1 MQLNKL
7 FFIPNTKPLEE
18 IPNYYSLEDF
28 YNVLVEECN
37 FCNNDSLNVKRLNEL
52 YKKYVDVFISNKGR
66 LKDYFLSKIQCKRFM
81 LKPYAVFGES
91 LWKKTKSTTSQ
102 EYYLM
107 LGYDNE
113 TAKNMVKE
121 RQSLT
126 SPESFKK
133 RYGDDWEEY
142 YNGYIKKHRE
152 ASLSNPNIDEI
163 RKRRV
168 SFFSYKHYLTKI
180 NPDTN
185 KLYTEEEAKEHL
197 SKVRSISSQKSA
209 NMRRGKSG
217 VTCRSVQYWI
227 NKGYTKE
234 DAQNKVRE
242 IQSTNNIG
250 VYINKYGEQ
259 EGIKKWI
266 DRNKKWG
273 NIMQEKRMESG
284 HIGSAYSQS
293 SKLFF
298 DDVIKRLKDNDIN
311 FDTVYYG
318 EREFCKWDSEFRRPY
333 FYDFVIPEIRLC
345 VEYNGIKFHPK
356 EGDVNWKGLYGMTYD
371 TKLKYDKRKLELL
384 ENCGY
389 KIFIVWEDDDLEN
402 AINEILSICKR

>member
-133 RYGDDWEEY
+133 RYGDDWEEH

-209 NMRRGKSG
+209 NMRRGKLG

-242 IQSTNNIG
+242 IQSTNKID

-259 EGIKKWI
+259 EGIKRWV

-273 NIMQEKRMESG
+273 KIMLEKKMKSG

-298 DDVIKRLKDNDIN
+298 DGVIKKLKDNNICFN
-311 FDTVYYG
+311 KVYYG
-318 EREFCKWDSEFRRPY
+318 EEEFCKWDSEYKRPY
-333 FYDFVIPEIRLC
+333 FYDFVIPDIYLC
-345 VEYNGIKFHPK
+345 IEYNGLKFHPK
-356 EGDVNWKGLYGMTYD
+356 EGDIQWIGLYGDTYEY
-371 TKLKYDKRKLELL
+371 KIQYDKRKLEVIK
-384 ENCGY
+384 NCGY
-389 KIFIVWEDDDLEN
+389 KTLVIWEDDDLDKMSDY
-402 AINEILSICKR
+402 IVSLFK

>member
-7 FFIPNTKPLEE
+7 FFIPNTRPLEE

-52 YKKYVDVFISNKGR
+52 YKKYVDVFISNKGK
-66 LKDYFLSKIQCKRFM
+66 LKDYFLNEIQCKRFM

-126 SPESFKK
+126 SPKSFKK
-133 RYGDDWEEY
+133 RYGDDWEEH

-152 ASLSNPNIDEI
+152 AFLSNPNIDEI

-185 KLYTEEEAKEHL
+185 KLYTEDEAKEHL
-197 SKVRSISSQKSA
+197 SKIRSISSQKSA
-209 NMRRGKSG
+209 DMRRGKSD

-227 NKGYTKE
+227 NKGFTE
-234 DAQNKVRE
+234 DDAKNKVRE
-242 IQSTNNIG
+242 IQSTNNID

-259 EGIKKWI
+259 EGIKRWV

-273 NIMQEKRMESG
+273 KIMQEKKMKSG

-298 DDVIKRLKDNDIN
+298 DGVVKKLKDNNISFN
-311 FDTVYYG
+311 KVYYG
-318 EREFCKWDSEFRRPY
+318 EEEFCKWDSEYKRPY
-333 FYDFVIPEIRLC
+333 FYDFVIPDIYLC
-345 VEYNGIKFHPK
+345 VEYNGLKFHPK
-356 EGDVNWKGLYGMTYD
+356 EGDIQWIGLYGDTYEY
-371 TKLKYDKRKLELL
+371 KIQYDKRKLEVI

-389 KIFIVWEDDDLEN
+389 KTLVIWEDDDLDKMSDY
-402 AINEILSICKR
+402 IVSLFK